1 MQKTDS
7 FFLLP
12 GTVLHMKYRINSVI
26 GQGGFGITY
35 DGTDLKLDMHVAIK
49 EYFPHSMADRENTV
63 SLDVTCT
70 SGTRDLYEKGMKNF
84 LTEAKN
90 MARYAGEE
98 NFVAVHDYFAENNTA
113 YIVMEFIEG
122 QNLKQYLKN
131 YGRLTMNQAMPIIMP
146 VMNTL
151 EKIHERHMIHRDIS
165 PSNIMILPD
174 GRVRLLDFGAA
185 KEISM
190 ETVDMSAMSAVFKR
204 GYSPIE
210 QLTYGMKQGPYTDI
224 YALCA
229 TIYEMLTLC
238 TPPSPLQRAH
248 EGEVLIPPSQLGAK
262 ISPVQEAALLKGL
275 EINGADRIQSI
286 WELRAAFCEGDF
298 GYDRYEG
305 GGAPRGNVL
314 TISLIAAASILLLI
328 LAVMVVSSRNLYK
341 PGCDTSSRDFCRSFC
356 VASSQSLYLPLS
368 GYKWPSD
375 PGKGDGGD
383 DQDDHPAPDEIPD
396 AHYHYSGHTYGF
408 YDAQN
413 YGLGSY
419 SAVQNF
425 CARQGGHL
433 AVINSPAENSF
444 LFDLVKKNYTN
455 TVFFGYSDEI
465 AEGVW
470 EWDGDSSS
478 YTNWT
483 QYGDW
488 DLPDNGADFDGDEDY
503 AEFNYDGG
511 KSWIPND
518 GTWND
523 AVFME
528 NTSVFLC
535 EWEYIW
541 R

>member
-151 EKIHERHMIHRDIS
+151 EKIHEQHMIHRDIS

-298 GYDRYEG
+298 GYDRYGSFYLYWLLWSSPPGIYTSLVVIPPPGTSAGLSVSLPPRAYTCHLVDINGPPIQEKGTG
-305 GGAPRGNVL
+305 GMIRMIILPQTRYRMLTTIIADTPMDSMMPKTMALEVILQSRISVL
-314 TISLIAAASILLLI
+314 G
-328 LAVMVVSSRNLYK
+328 R
-341 PGCDTSSRDFCRSFC
+341 
-356 VASSQSLYLPLS
+356 
-368 GYKWPSD
+368 
-375 PGKGDGGD
+375 
-383 DQDDHPAPDEIPD
+383 
-396 AHYHYSGHTYGF
+396 
-408 YDAQN
+408 
-413 YGLGSY
+413 
-419 SAVQNF
+419 
-425 CARQGGHL
+425 
-433 AVINSPAENSF
+433 
-444 LFDLVKKNYTN
+444 
-455 TVFFGYSDEI
+455 
-465 AEGVW
+465 
-470 EWDGDSSS
+470 
-478 YTNWT
+478 
-483 QYGDW
+483 
-488 DLPDNGADFDGDEDY
+488 ED
-503 AEFNYDGG
+503 
-511 KSWIPND
+511 
-518 GTWND
+518 
-523 AVFME
+523 
-528 NTSVFLC
+528 
-535 EWEYIW
+535 IW
-541 R
+541 Q

>member
-12 GTVLHMKYRINSVI
+12 WTVLHMKYRINSVI

-305 GGAPRGNVL
+305 GGAPRENIL

-328 LAVMVVSSRNLYK
+328 LAVMAVSSRNLYK

-356 VASSQSLYLPLS
+356 VASSQSLYLPFS
-368 GYKWPSD
+368 GYNLLKPEEPSSEGTAEEAD
-375 PGKGDGGD
+375 EQTVNLKNEEGETIAIVTKPTWAAKRENEGLGDITYLSASED
-383 DQDDHPAPDEIPD
+383 RILNVYLMQSISISSYILITKDQLQMQAKDLGYDEIEIIDESEAEVNENHIDWLVIRFKIDGAYGIYYWGGVSCEQGCVAVVSTYFGAEEYPD
-396 AHYHYSGHTYGF
+396 IYEKEYLQ
-408 YDAQN
+408 DAECIEI
-413 YGLGSY
+413 
-419 SAVQNF
+419 VQ
-425 CARQGGHL
+425 
-433 AVINSPAENSF
+433 
-444 LFDLVKKNYTN
+444 
-455 TVFFGYSDEI
+455 
-465 AEGVW
+465 
-470 EWDGDSSS
+470 
-478 YTNWT
+478 
-483 QYGDW
+483 
-488 DLPDNGADFDGDEDY
+488 
-503 AEFNYDGG
+503 
-511 KSWIPND
+511 
-518 GTWND
+518 
-523 AVFME
+523 
-528 NTSVFLC
+528 
-535 EWEYIW
+535 
-541 R
+541 